1 LEGTTG
7 EVSGVYQRTVGSTHV
22 KAQKTAEDLPSE
34 VKKEEEAAPSD
45 VGGGE
50 SSSGGATATD
60 DKRESLYP
68 SEMDSRVASACHGVS
83 EETTTGVMGL
93 EEENA
98 ADVPTASGE
107 WWEDEYAKDL
117 QKIFGSPPAQATEE
131 HVEAATEEATEEPVE
146 AAKEEP
152 VEETTT
158 AERWVGPKHEEE
170 GEELD
175 PEALAVLS
183 DQELRRRIAI
193 THAAIAATEAAVAED
208 DQPEGG
214 ACVDVPWF

>member
-1 LEGTTG
+1 MEGTTG

-68 SEMDSRVASACHGVS
+68 SEMDSRVASACHAESS
-83 EETTTGVMGL
+83 EEDSTHWSPPLT
-93 EEENA
+93 
-98 ADVPTASGE
+98 DVPTASGE
-107 WWEDEYAKDL
+107 CWEDEYAKDL

-208 DQPEGG
+208 GQPEGG

>member
-1 LEGTTG
+1 MD
-7 EVSGVYQRTVGSTHV
+7 STHWTPPRSDPPE
-22 KAQKTAEDLPSE
+22 ALPSE
-34 VKKEEEAAPSD
+34 VEKEEEAAPSD

-83 EETTTGVMGL
+83 EETIKGEMDVK
-93 EEENA
+93 EEND
-98 ADVPTASGE
+98 ADVPTASGA

-131 HVEAATEEATEEPVE
+131 PVEAATEEPG
-146 AAKEEP
+146 
-152 VEETTT
+152 EETTT
-158 AERWVGPKHEEE
+158 AERWVVPKHEEE

-175 PEALAVLS
+175 HEALAVLS
-183 DQELRRRIAI
+183 DQELQRRIVI
-193 THAAIAATEAAVAED
+193 THAAIAAAEAAVEED